1 MYATAADAPVRR
13 PRHSLLV
20 VEEDAVGTGGPNT
33 TARFVNGWTPGS
45 AKRFAKYSWLY
56 VAAVALW
63 LAVMTLESERTGAML
78 LARGVL
84 LSEMADAERACMAHE
99 EKVVGLYHDLKNEL
113 KHIRRTKNGDAIVY
127 KKVETDCYQK
137 LKEIEDKGIKR
148 RNFEIASLTAKTLG
162 NHTLINQYRL
172 VEAVAKVQDRWD
184 HAEALWKLNK
194 SFDDL
199 RNTLVVELSQLLSV
213 SIESLQALQA
223 IELVQRV
230 EEL

>member
-1 MYATAADAPVRR
+1 MYAANSAVRR
-13 PRHSLLV
+13 SGHGLLV
-20 VEEDAVGTGGPNT
+20 DEDDQIGAGSPNA
-33 TARFVNGWTPGS
+33 TARFTDGWTPGS
-45 AKRFAKYSWLY
+45 AKRFAKYTWLY

-63 LAVMTLESERTGAML
+63 LAMMTLESERTHTTL

-84 LSEMADAERACMAHE
+84 LADMGEAERACMAHE
-99 EKVVGLYHDLKNEL
+99 AKVVGLHHNLKDEL
-113 KHIRRTKNGDAIVY
+113 KRIRRSKNDDAIVY

-137 LKEIEDKGIKR
+137 LKDIEDKGIKR

-172 VEAVAKVQDRWD
+172 VEAVAKVQQDRWE
-184 HAEALWKLNK
+184 HAEDLWKLGK

-199 RNTLVVELSQLLSV
+199 RNTLVVDLSQLLSV